1 MNKKLRELHLYLSK
15 KFSNYKCFQLQVT
28 NVSNYK
34 IQMFQITNFVNYK
47 FCKLLILQIT
57 NFSNYIFCKLQ
68 ILQIK
73 IFANYKFL
81 INILQFSFHNSE
93 FHKFLYLHSNFP
105 IIHQNT
111 ANFDK
116 GPRTRT
122 TTILH

>member
-1 MNKKLRELHLYLSK
+1 MNKIITRITFIFEQKIFKLQM
-15 KFSNYKCFQLQVT
+15 FSITSYKCFKLQNT
-28 NVSNYK
+28 NVSD
-34 IQMFQITNFVNYK
+34 YK

-116 GPRTRT
+116 GSPPTPTTPT